1 MQTGD
6 RSETHV
12 AIASG
17 ISAYHRLAAMAALSF
32 VSMYVLM
39 YAMADPIKNVIPNW
53 NQAYMAA
60 S

>member
-1 MQTGD
+1 LQTGD

-17 ISAYHRLAAMAALSF
+17 ISAYLAAMAALSF